1 MTDPRLT
8 QLADNLVNYSCRVQP
23 GERVLIEMFDCE
35 DILAEELIK
44 AVYRAGGVPFVDV
57 IRTKVQR
64 EWLIGLSKEQVE
76 LQTKWDLARM
86 EDMDAYIAFRGSE
99 NSMENSDVPTEQMH
113 YYQSIYS
120 HQVHSELRVKNTK
133 WVVLRYPNP
142 SMAQLSGKSTR
153 SFEDFYFNVCNLDYS
168 KMNEAMKPLVALM
181 ERTDKVRITAKDT
194 DITFSIKG
202 QKAVPCAG
210 HCNIPDGEVYTSPI
224 RDSINGRITYNTPSI
239 YQGFKFENV
248 SLLFKDG
255 KIIEATAN
263 DNERIN
269 HIFDTDDGARYVGEF
284 ALGVNPYIMDP
295 MCDIL
300 FDEKISGSIHFTP
313 GSAYDDA
320 DNGNRSAIHWDLV
333 LIQREEWGGGDIWFD
348 DVLIRHNGRF
358 MIPELECLNPENLI

>member
-8 QLADNLVNYSCRVQP
+8 QLANNLVNYSCRVQP
-23 GERVLIEMFDCE
+23 GEKVLIEMFDCE

-64 EWLIGLSKEQVE
+64 EWLMGLTKEQAE
-76 LQTKWDLARM
+76 QQTKWDVARM
-86 EDMDAYIAFRGSE
+86 KDMDAYIAFRGSE
-99 NSMENSDVPTEQMH
+99 NSMENSDVPAEQMH
-113 YYQSIYS
+113 NYQSIYS
-120 HQVHSELRVKNTK
+120 HEVHSELRVKNTK

-142 SMAQLSGKSTR
+142 SMAQLCGISTR
-153 SFEDFYFNVCNLDYS
+153 SFEDFYFNVCCLDYS
-168 KMNEAMKPLVALM
+168 KMNEAMKPLIALM

-194 DITFSIKG
+194 DVTFSIKG

-224 RDSINGRITYNTPSI
+224 RNSVNGRITYNTPSI
-239 YQGFKFENV
+239 YQGFKFEQV

-255 KIIEATAN
+255 KIVEATAN
-263 DNERIN
+263 DNERVN
-269 HIFDTDDGARYVGEF
+269 RIFDTDDGARYVGEF
-284 ALGVNPYIMDP
+284 ALGVNPYIMSP

-333 LIQREEWGGGDIWFD
+333 LIQREDWGGGDIWFD
-348 DVLIRHNGRF
+348 DVLIRHDGRF
-358 MIPELECLNPENLI
+358 VIPELECLNPENLI